1 MKEKLLKMLNAK
13 KEQREALGKKA
24 EKAETAEEL
33 RGINSQVATLAN
45 EITTIEGMISD
56 AEDREKEIA
65 KREKNILM
73 LQGDKKEADSQEYR
87 AIAKMLTKASLT
99 PEERALVTVADNGAI
114 LPEGFV
120 NQLQILRKGFPS
132 LKPYCHVIPV
142 TTQSGK
148 MPFATIGSNKLSKL
162 TSGVAIPEA
171 SMATSKIDY
180 AIDDYGKIIPVEN
193 SLLEDEV
200 VGIIQNVITPDFAE
214 ASVLTENDEIM
225 TIISTNATA
234 VTGAASY
241 EDVEGAINGILP
253 SLRYGAVTVTNLT
266 GYVYL
271 KGVKD
276 NEGRSLELVKTMPD
290 GTEVF
295 NGKPLVV
302 LDDAV
307 VEPATEGNLIFYVVN
322 IWALVKFF
330 DRKGYV
336 ISSSEHA
343 LFGYNQTAIRVL
355 ERFDVAKLDAR
366 ACLSVEFTKPA

>member
-1 MKEKLLKMLNAK
+1 
-13 KEQREALGKKA
+13 
-24 EKAETAEEL
+24 
-33 RGINSQVATLAN
+33 
-45 EITTIEGMISD
+45 
-56 AEDREKEIA
+56 
-65 KREKNILM
+65 
-73 LQGDKKEADSQEYR
+73 
-87 AIAKMLTKASLT
+87 
-99 PEERALVTVADNGAI
+99 
-114 LPEGFV
+114 
-120 NQLQILRKGFPS
+120 
-132 LKPYCHVIPV
+132 
-142 TTQSGK
+142 